1 MKYAI
6 IIHHGFNDLMEL
18 PIQDPTPVVS
28 IPVNE
33 DLIPKE
39 VIPDPPIEK
48 RLQFSIPI
56 EIPSTRTSS
65 PSSNITFTEIYPEF
79 DDKNL

>member
-6 IIHHGFNDLMEL
+6 IIHHGFNDLMER
-18 PIQDPTPVVS
+18 PIQDPVV
-28 IPVNE
+28 E
-33 DLIPKE
+33 DPIPKE
-39 VIPDPPIEK
+39 VITDPPVEK

-65 PSSNITFTEIYPEF
+65 PSNNINFIA
-79 DDKNL
+79 KMVSV